1 MRATCFLNPSRS
13 WRHCLAA
20 SMFAGLS
27 SFGLLSMEMIL
38 TKMVSTV
45 CTGDQRSLASSYPLG
60 SSPGACKMLMH
71 TRPSA

>member
-1 MRATCFLNPSRS
+1 
-13 WRHCLAA
+13 
-20 SMFAGLS
+20 MFAGLS